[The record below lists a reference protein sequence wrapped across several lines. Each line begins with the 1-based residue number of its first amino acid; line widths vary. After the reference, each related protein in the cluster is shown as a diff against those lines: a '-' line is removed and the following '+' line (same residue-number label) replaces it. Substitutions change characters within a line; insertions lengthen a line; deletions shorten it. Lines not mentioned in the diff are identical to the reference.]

1 MTTRRPSTRA
11 VLLALA
17 AVSLLLAVVLSPYAS
32 SSPDGLT
39 YASRLLGFD
48 TTETAHATA
57 GSPLAGYAVRGVE
70 TSALATGLSPADH
83 PISVPDR
90 SPFHGHPQRRHPT
103 QPPPKRTCLH
113 RPNLEVPPHLHAHRP
128 TRRR

>member
-1 MTTRRPSTRA
+1 MTTRRPSPRA

-48 TTETAHATA
+48 STETAHATA
-57 GSPLAGYAVRGVE
+57 DSPLAGYAVRGVE
-70 TSALATGLSPADH
+70 NSALATGLSGLIGVLVVGA
-83 PISVPDR
+83 VALGLFALLRR
-90 SPFHGHPQRRHPT
+90 STPRGD
-103 QPPPKRTCLH
+103 
-113 RPNLEVPPHLHAHRP
+113 
-128 TRRR
+128 